1 MEEITSG
8 IHRLVYDPEPTP
20 GMHPTNSWMVVGRD
34 ATALV
39 DTGWNRPEEV
49 QARLDYI
56 EAVPHPPVKY
66 IVITHR
72 HGANVGGASAMVRSF
87 GGIIVSNPQ
96 EKEHI
101 DDALE
106 GASVGKAV
114 QDGEKFDLGGL
125 TLELIHAPGHTF
137 GSLGVYLQERRALF
151 TGDNVMGV
159 GTSVVNPGQGD
170 IGLFL
175 ETMNRFLSYDAQV
188 IYPGQGPVVDDP
200 RAKLEEL
207 IAHRQEREDQI
218 VAQLSQGPKTVE
230 QLFLSIY
237 TDLMEQRHN
246 MARNQVRSHL
256 GKLER
261 EGKVASTDDDE
272 TYELT

>member
-1 MEEITSG
+1 M
-8 IHRLVYDPEPTP
+8 
-20 GMHPTNSWMVVGRD
+20 VGR
-34 ATALV
+34 
-39 DTGWNRPEEV
+39 
-49 QARLDYI
+49 
-56 EAVPHPPVKY
+56 
-66 IVITHR
+66 
-72 HGANVGGASAMVRSF
+72 F
-87 GGIIVSNPQ
+87 GGIVVSHPQ

-101 DDALE
+101 DEALE
-106 GASVGKAV
+106 GLTVGRTV
-114 QDGEKFDLGGL
+114 QDGEQLDLGGM

-137 GSLGVYLQERRALF
+137 GSLGVYLRERRALF

-175 ETMNRFLSYDAQV
+175 ETMNRFRSYDAQV
-188 IYPGQGPVVDDP
+188 IYPGQGPVVRDP

-207 IAHRQEREDQI
+207 IAHRQERENQI
-218 VAQLSQGPKTVE
+218 IEQLTQGPKTVE
-230 QLFLSIY
+230 ELFQSIY

-261 EGKVASTDDDE
+261 EGRVALVDDE
-272 TYELT
+272 TYWLT